1 MSPILLRIQAFL
13 PLPRPARDQYAQT
26 PLATVMY
33 MTKTAISLGDKYDL
47 LSGRVFLSSNQAL
60 VRLPLDQARRDRS
73 AGLKTGGFISGYRG
87 SPLGVYDAALWAAQK
102 ELDAHDIRF
111 VPGLNEELAATSVR
125 GTQELAWF
133 GKSSYDGV
141 FGLWYGKGLG
151 VDRACE
157 ALKLGNLEG
166 ASATGG
172 VLVVAGDDHGGKS
185 SASAH
190 QSEHT
195 LIAGMIPVLYP
206 STIDEIIAFGLY
218 GWALSRFSGAYVGLK
233 CITDTLDL
241 TASIELP
248 DIHRAFVAPEFP
260 VPPGGLNVRYSP
272 APLELE
278 ALTVQHRLPAVQ
290 AFVRANS
297 LDRVVMDGP
306 RRELG
311 LVAAGKAYLDLRQA
325 LVDLGLTEGRC
336 RELGIG
342 LWKPGLIWP
351 LEPEGAARFA
361 TGYKTVLSVEEKRP
375 VIEDQLARLLYAV
388 PAADRPA
395 IVGKRSLGG
404 EALLPS
410 VGELNPA
417 LIRKALLKVLQ
428 ELGLADDAIEAAGR
442 RFAALEV
449 DAALYGGGRIRPA
462 FYCSGCPHNTSTK
475 VPEGSKAMAAVGCQG
490 LAAYVM
496 PERRTML
503 PVNMGGEAMPWLAV
517 EPYVEEQHMFQNM
530 GDGTYSHSGILAI
543 RAAVAAGTR
552 VTFKLLFNDAVA
564 MTGGQPV
571 EMHITPIDMVNQ
583 LVSEGVSPVV
593 LMSDDPHKFDAAKLP
608 KGVEVRHRD
617 DLDSVQRTLRETS
630 GVSAIVYEQTCATE
644 KRRRRK
650 RGTFPDPDK
659 RVFINPDVCE
669 GCGDCSVQSNCIS
682 ITPLETELGRKRKID
697 QSTCNKDFSCVKGFC
712 PSFVTIKGAKIATR
726 ITGDPARLDAMLA
739 DLPTPTTVALDA
751 PFSMIV
757 AGIGGTGVLTVGAL
771 IGMAA
776 HVEGKGCT
784 VLDMTGMAQK
794 GGAVTSH
801 IRVAASPAELSATRL
816 SFGHADVLLA
826 CDAIVGSS
834 QDVLKTLEPGRS
846 KAVVNVDVSPTGEF
860 QTNRDASYDDRAL
873 VDAVTRALKDGE
885 LFSLHASG
893 LSTAM
898 MGDSIGTNVL
908 MLGYAAQKGLLPV
921 SVASL
926 EEAIRLNGTFVKG
939 NLRIFAIGRLAAV
952 APEELS
958 RMIATPP
965 VSLADMSLEEIL
977 DSRIKLLTAYQ
988 NADYAKQ
995 YGDFVAHA
1003 QEVVASRGLAGGDLL
1018 VREIAISL
1026 SRIMAYKDEYEVA
1039 RLYTD
1044 PKFLE
1049 RLRDQFDGDL
1059 KLTFHLASAALFTG
1073 KDANGRP
1080 RKREMGGWMLRAF
1093 GLLAKFKGL
1102 RGTAFDP
1109 FGYMAERR
1117 MERGL
1122 IEDYRRMMVDVL
1134 AKLDATNLD
1143 TAIELAGAVQEVRGY
1158 GPVKHAAF
1166 EQYQVAKA
1174 NLLETFR
1181 NGKPAKAEMPTLE
1194 SQSI

>member
-1 MSPILLRIQAFL
+1 MRWCQSRCFVRYGNIE
-13 PLPRPARDQYAQT
+13 
-26 PLATVMY
+26 
-33 MTKTAISLGDKYDL
+33 MTKTAISLADKYAL
-47 LSGRVFLSSNQAL
+47 ETGRVFLSANQAL
-60 VRLPLDQARRDRS
+60 VRLPMDQARRDRA
-73 AGLKTGGFISGYRG
+73 AGLKTAGYISGYRG
-87 SPLGVYDAALWAAQK
+87 SPLGVYDAALWEAQK

-111 VPGLNEELAATSVR
+111 VPGLNEELAASAVR
-125 GTQELAWF
+125 GTQQLDWF
-133 GKSSYDGV
+133 GKANRDGV

-166 ASATGG
+166 ASAKGG

-195 LIAGMIPVLYP
+195 LIAGIIPVLYP
-206 STIDEIIAFGLY
+206 STIDEILAFGLY
-218 GWALSRFSGAYVGLK
+218 GWAMSRFSGAYVGLK

-248 DIHRAFVAPEFP
+248 DIQRAFVAPDFP
-260 VPPGGLNVRYSP
+260 VLGGGLNVRYSP

-278 ALTVQHRLPAVQ
+278 ALTVQHRLPAAQ
-290 AFVRANS
+290 AFVRANP
-297 LDRVVMDGP
+297 LDRVVFDGP

-311 LVAAGKAYLDLRQA
+311 IVAAGKAYLDLRQA
-325 LVDLGLTEGRC
+325 LGDLGLTETRC

-342 LWKPGLIWP
+342 IWKPGLIWP
-351 LEPEGAARFA
+351 LEPEGAASFA
-361 TGYKTVLSVEEKRP
+361 KGYKAVLSVEEKRP
-375 VIEDQLARLLYAV
+375 VIEDQLARLLYSV
-388 PAADRPA
+388 PADQRPA
-395 IVGKRSLGG
+395 LSGKRSLTG
-404 EALLPS
+404 APLLS
-410 VGELNPA
+410 DVGELNPA
-417 LIRKALLKVLQ
+417 LIRKALLVVLR
-428 ELGLADDAIEAAGR
+428 ELDLVDDEIERAGR
-442 RFAALEV
+442 RFAGLEV
-449 DAALYGGGRIRPA
+449 EAALYGSGRIRPA

-503 PVNMGGEAMPWLAV
+503 PVGMGSEAMPWLAV
-517 EPYVEEQHMFQNM
+517 EPFVEEQHMFQNM
-530 GDGTYSHSGILAI
+530 GDGTYSHSGVLAI

-564 MTGGQPV
+564 MTGGQPI
-571 EMHITPIDMVNQ
+571 EMHISPVDMVNQ

-593 LMSDDPHKFDAAKLP
+593 LMTDDVDKFDRSILP
-608 KGVEVRHRD
+608 IGVRLRHRD
-617 DLDSVQRTLRETS
+617 DLDVVQRELRETK

-650 RGTFPDPDK
+650 RGLYPDPDK
-659 RVFINPDVCE
+659 RVFVNQDVCE

-712 PSFVTIKGAKIATR
+712 PSFVTVQGGKVATR
-726 ITGDPARLDAMLA
+726 IAGDAAQVDAMLA
-739 DLPTPTTVALDA
+739 DLPQPAIVPLDKPYA
-751 PFSMIV
+751 MIV

-771 IGMAA
+771 VGMAA
-776 HVEGKGCT
+776 HIEGKGCT

-801 IRVAASPAELSATRL
+801 IRLAASPDALSSTRL

-834 QDVLKTLEPGRS
+834 QDVLKTLEPDRS

-860 QTNRDASYDDRAL
+860 QTNRDASYDDGAL
-873 VDAVTRALKDGE
+873 LASITKALKGGE

-926 EEAIRLNGTFVKG
+926 EDAIRLNGTFVNG

-952 APEELS
+952 APEALA
-958 RMIATPP
+958 RMITPA
-965 VSLADMSLEEIL
+965 STRLDDMTLEEIL
-977 DSRIKLLTAYQ
+977 THRVKLLTDYQ
-988 NADYAKQ
+988 NTAYAAQ
-995 YGDFVAHA
+995 YSDFVQHA
-1003 QEVVASRGLAGGDLL
+1003 QRVVSERGLEGGKLL
-1018 VREIAISL
+1018 VREIAITL
-1026 SRIMAYKDEYEVA
+1026 ARLMAYKDEYEVA
-1039 RLYTD
+1039 RLYSD
-1044 PKFLE
+1044 PAFLA
-1049 RLRDQFDGDL
+1049 RLREQFDGDL
-1059 KLTFHLASAALFTG
+1059 KLTFHLASAALLSG
-1073 KDANGRP
+1073 KDVNGRP
-1080 RKREMGGWMLRAF
+1080 RKRALGGWMLPVFR
-1093 GLLAKFKGL
+1093 LLTKFKGL
-1102 RGTAFDP
+1102 RGTLFDP
-1109 FGYMAERR
+1109 LGYMAERR
-1117 MERGL
+1117 MEREL
-1122 IEDYRRMMVDVL
+1122 IADYRRMMADVL
-1134 AKLDATNLD
+1134 DKLDATNLPV
-1143 TAIELAGAVQEVRGY
+1143 AIELAGAAQEIRGY

-1166 EQYQVAKA
+1166 EQYRSAKA
-1174 NLLETFR
+1174 GLLEAF
-1181 NGKPAKAEMPTLE
+1181 GKSARRGQDAQPVAELT
-1194 SQSI
+1194 S

>member
-1 MSPILLRIQAFL
+1 
-13 PLPRPARDQYAQT
+13 
-26 PLATVMY
+26 
-33 MTKTAISLGDKYDL
+33 MTKTMVSLADKYDL
-47 LSGRVFLSSNQAL
+47 TSGRVFLSSNQAL
-60 VRLPLDQARRDRS
+60 VRLPIDQARRDRV
-73 AGLKTGGFISGYRG
+73 AGLKTGGYISGYRG

-102 ELDAHDIRF
+102 ELDDNNIRF
-111 VPGLNEELAATSVR
+111 VPGLNEELAATAVR
-125 GTQELAWF
+125 GTQQLAWF
-133 GKSSYDGV
+133 GKSDYAGV

-172 VLVVAGDDHGGKS
+172 VLVLAGDDHGGKS

-218 GWALSRFSGAYVGLK
+218 GWAMSRFSGAYAGLK

-248 DIHRAFVAPEFP
+248 DIHRTFQTPYFP
-260 VPPGGLNVRYSP
+260 IPAGGLNVRYTP

-278 ALTVQHRLPAVQ
+278 ALTVQHRLPAAQ
-290 AFVRANS
+290 AFVRVNS
-297 LDRVVMDGP
+297 LDRVVIAGP

-325 LVDLGLTEGRC
+325 LEDLGLSEERC
-336 RELGIG
+336 RDLGIG

-351 LEPEGAARFA
+351 LEPEGARDFA
-361 TGYKTVLSVEEKRP
+361 TGYKALLSIEEKRP
-375 VIEDQLARLLYAV
+375 VIEDQLARLLYSV
-388 PAADRPA
+388 PADGRPA
-395 IVGKRSLGG
+395 IAGKRSLTGSP
-404 EALLPS
+404 LLPE

-417 LIRKALLKVLQ
+417 LIRKALLVILR
-428 ELGLADDAIEAAGR
+428 ELGLADEAVEVAGR
-442 RFAALEV
+442 RYSGMEIE
-449 DAALYGGGRIRPA
+449 AALYGSGRARPP
-462 FYCSGCPHNTSTK
+462 FYCSGCPHNTSTR
-475 VPEGSKAMAAVGCQG
+475 VPEGSEAMAAVGCQG

-517 EPYVEEQHMFQNM
+517 EPFVEKPHMFQNM

-552 VTFKLLFNDAVA
+552 VTFKVLFNDAVA

-571 EMHITPIDMVNQ
+571 EMHISPVDMVNQ

-593 LMSDDPHKFDAAKLP
+593 LMSDDPEKFAGAALP
-608 KGVEVRHRD
+608 TGVELRHRD
-617 DLDSVQRTLRETS
+617 DLDEVQRHMRETT

-650 RGTFPDPDK
+650 RGAYPDPDK
-659 RVFINPDVCE
+659 RVFINQDVCE

-712 PSFVTIKGAKIATR
+712 PSFVTVSGAKVATR
-726 ITGDPARLDAMLA
+726 VAGDLSKLDGMLA
-739 DLPTPTTVALDA
+739 DLPVPPTVGVDR
-751 PFSMIV
+751 PFGMIV
-757 AGIGGTGVLTVGAL
+757 AGVGGTGVLTVGAL
-771 IGMAA
+771 VGMAA
-776 HVEGKGCT
+776 HIEGKGCT

-801 IRVAASPAELSATRL
+801 IRVGASPEVLSATRL
-816 SFGHADVLLA
+816 TFGHADVLLA

-834 QDVLKTLEPGRS
+834 QDVLKTLDPERS
-846 KAVVNVDVSPTGEF
+846 TAIVNADVSPTGEF
-860 QTNRDASYDDRAL
+860 QTNRNANYDDTAL
-873 VDAVTRALKDGE
+873 IATIARALKGGE

-893 LSTAM
+893 MSTAI
-898 MGDSIGTNVL
+898 MGDSIGTNLL
-908 MLGYAAQKGLLPV
+908 MLGYAAQKGLLPI
-921 SVASL
+921 SVGAL

-939 NLRIFAIGRLAAV
+939 NLRIFATGRLAAV
-952 APEELS
+952 APDELT
-958 RMIATPP
+958 RMIAPP
-965 VSLADMSLEEIL
+965 SVRLADMSLPDIIE
-977 DSRIKLLTAYQ
+977 SRVSLLTAYQ
-988 NADYAKQ
+988 DATYASQ
-995 YGDFVAHA
+995 YRQFVDHA
-1003 QEVVASRGLAGGDLL
+1003 EAVVSARELEGGDLL
-1018 VREIAISL
+1018 VREIAITL
-1026 SRIMAYKDEYEVA
+1026 ARLMAYKDEYEVA
-1039 RLYTD
+1039 RLYAEPAFT
-1044 PKFLE
+1044 E
-1049 RLRDQFDGDL
+1049 RLREQFDGDL
-1059 KLTFHLASAALFTG
+1059 KIRFHLASAALFTR
-1073 KDANGRP
+1073 KDSNGRP
-1080 RKREMGGWMLRAF
+1080 RKRELGGWVLPLFRV
-1093 GLLAKFKGL
+1093 LARFKGL

-1122 IEDYRRMMVDVL
+1122 ITEYRQMMTEVLDRVD
-1134 AKLDATNLD
+1134 ADNLH
-1143 TAIELAGAVQEVRGY
+1143 TAIELAGAAQEVRGY

-1166 EQYQVAKA
+1166 EQYQTAKA
-1174 NLLETFR
+1174 GLLDAFNAPRQLSE
-1181 NGKPAKAEMPTLE
+1181 GPTGVLMAGQD
-1194 SQSI
+1194 S

>member
-1 MSPILLRIQAFL
+1 MINKQ
-13 PLPRPARDQYAQT
+13 
-26 PLATVMY
+26 
-33 MTKTAISLGDKYDL
+33 ISLDDKYDL

-60 VRLPLDQARRDRS
+60 VRLPLDQARRDRR

-102 ELDAHDIRF
+102 ELDTNDIRF

-133 GKSSYDGV
+133 GESDYDGV

-195 LIAGMIPVLYP
+195 LIAGLIPVLYP
-206 STIDEIIAFGLY
+206 ATTDEIIEFGLY
-218 GWALSRFSGAYVGLK
+218 GWAMSRFSGAYAGLK

-248 DIHRAFVAPEFP
+248 DIFRSFATPDFELPA
-260 VPPGGLNVRYSP
+260 GGLNVRYTP

-290 AFVRANS
+290 AFARANRI
-297 LDRVVMDGP
+297 DRVVFDGP

-325 LVDLGLTEGRC
+325 LSDLGLTEERC

-351 LEPEGAARFA
+351 LEPEGAAGFA
-361 TGYKTVLSVEEKRP
+361 TGYKAVLSVEEKRP

-388 PAADRPA
+388 PAAERPA
-395 IVGKRSLGG
+395 IIGKQSIGG
-404 EALLPS
+404 EALLPQ

-417 LIRKALLKVLQ
+417 LIRKALLTVLR

-442 RFAALEV
+442 RLSALEV
-449 DAALYGGGRIRPA
+449 EATLYGSGRIRPA

-503 PVNMGGEAMPWLAV
+503 PVNMGGEGMPWLAV

-552 VTFKLLFNDAVA
+552 MTFKLLYNDAVA
-564 MTGGQPV
+564 MTGGQPI
-571 EMHITPIDMVNQ
+571 EMHISPIDMVNQ

-593 LMSDDPHKFDAAKLP
+593 LMSDDPDKFAGDKLP
-608 KGVEVRHRD
+608 KGVELRHRD
-617 DLDSVQRTLRETS
+617 DLDPVQKALRETT

-650 RGTFPDPDK
+650 RGAFPDPDK
-659 RVFINPDVCE
+659 RVFINQDVCE

-682 ITPLETELGRKRKID
+682 ITPLETDLGRKRKID
-697 QSTCNKDFSCVKGFC
+697 QSTCNKDFSCIKGFC
-712 PSFVTIKGAKIATR
+712 PSFVTIQGAKVATR
-726 ITGDPARLDAMLA
+726 ITGDPAQLDAMLA
-739 DLPTPTTVALDA
+739 ELPEPQTAALDA

-757 AGIGGTGVLTVGAL
+757 AGVGGTGVLTVGAL
-771 IGMAA
+771 VGMAA
-776 HVEGKGCT
+776 HIEGKGCT

-801 IRVAASPAELSATRL
+801 IRVAANPAELSSTRL

-846 KAVVNVDVSPTGEF
+846 KAVVNADVSPTGEF
-860 QTNRDASYDDRAL
+860 QTNRDASYDDEVLIAAVARAL
-873 VDAVTRALKDGE
+873 QDGE

-921 SVASL
+921 SVAAL

-939 NLRIFAIGRLAAV
+939 NLRIFAIGRLAADR
-952 APEELS
+952 PEELS
-958 RMIATPP
+958 RMVAPPP
-965 VSLADMSLEEIL
+965 VSLADMSLEQVLE
-977 DSRIKLLTAYQ
+977 SRIKLLTDYQ
-988 NADYAKQ
+988 DADYAKQ
-995 YGDFVAHA
+995 YSDFVAHA
-1003 QEVVASRGLAGGDLL
+1003 QAVVAERGLEGGDIL

-1026 SRIMAYKDEYEVA
+1026 ARVMAYKDEYEVA
-1039 RLYTD
+1039 RLYSD
-1044 PKFLE
+1044 PKFMD

-1059 KLTFHLASAALFTG
+1059 KLTFHLASGALFTG

-1080 RKREMGGWMLRAF
+1080 RKREIGGWMLRAF
-1093 GLLAKFKGL
+1093 GLLAKLKGL

-1117 MERGL
+1117 MERAL
-1122 IEDYRRMMVDVL
+1122 IEDYRQMMADVL
-1134 AKLDATNLD
+1134 SRLDASNLS

-1158 GPVKHAAF
+1158 GPVKHTAF
-1166 EQYQVAKA
+1166 EQYQTAKA
-1174 NLLETFR
+1174 GLLEKFSK
-1181 NGKPAKAEMPTLE
+1181 GDPAATEARTL
-1194 SQSI
+1194 QNAD

>member
-1 MSPILLRIQAFL
+1 
-13 PLPRPARDQYAQT
+13 
-26 PLATVMY
+26 
-33 MTKTAISLGDKYDL
+33 MTKTAVSLADKYSL
-47 LSGRVFLSSNQAL
+47 TSGRVFLSANQAL
-60 VRLPLDQARRDRS
+60 VRLPIDQARRDRE
-73 AGLKTGGFISGYRG
+73 AGLKTAGYISGYRG

-102 ELDAHDIRF
+102 DLDANDIRF
-111 VPGLNEELAATSVR
+111 VPGLNEELAATAVR

-133 GKSSYDGV
+133 GPSRYAGV

-166 ASATGG
+166 SSATGG

-206 STIDEIIAFGLY
+206 ATIDEIISYGLY
-218 GWALSRFSGAYVGLK
+218 GWAMSRFSGAYSGLK

-248 DIHRAFVAPEFP
+248 DIHRAFEMPEFSA
-260 VPPGGLNVRYSP
+260 PPGGLNVRYTP

-290 AFVRANS
+290 AFVRANP
-297 LDRVVMDGP
+297 LDRTVFEGQ

-311 LVAAGKAYLDLRQA
+311 IVAAGKAYLDVRQA
-325 LVDLGLTEGRC
+325 LADLGLTEQRC

-351 LEPEGAARFA
+351 IEPEGVRNFA
-361 TGYKTVLSVEEKRP
+361 KGYKALMSVEEKRP
-375 VIEDQLARLLYAV
+375 VIEDQLARLLYGV
-388 PAADRPA
+388 PADSRPA
-395 IVGKRSLGG
+395 LTGKRSLSG
-404 EALLPS
+404 APLLPE

-417 LIRKALLKVLQ
+417 LIRKALLVVLR
-428 ELGLADDAIEAAGR
+428 ELSLADEAIETAGR
-442 RFAALEV
+442 RYAELEV
-449 DAALYGGGRIRPA
+449 EAALYGSGRTRPA

-475 VPEGSKAMAAVGCQG
+475 VPEGSQAMAAVGCQG

-517 EPYVEEQHMFQNM
+517 EPFVDRPHMFQNM

-543 RAAVAAGTR
+543 RAAVAANTR
-552 VTFKLLFNDAVA
+552 VTFKLLYNDAVA

-571 EMHITPIDMVNQ
+571 EMHISSVDMVNQ

-593 LMSDDPHKFDAAKLP
+593 LVTDDPDKYAGASLP
-608 KGVEVRHRD
+608 KGVDLRHRD
-617 DLDSVQRTLRETS
+617 DLDAVQRSLRETN

-650 RGTFPDPDK
+650 RGAYPDPDK
-659 RVFINPDVCE
+659 RVFINQDVCE
-669 GCGDCSVQSNCIS
+669 GCGDCSVQSNCVS
-682 ITPLETELGRKRKID
+682 IVPLETELGRKRKID
-697 QSTCNKDFSCVKGFC
+697 QSTCNKDYSCVKGLC
-712 PSFVTIKGAKIATR
+712 PSFVTVSGAKVATR
-726 ITGDPARLDAMLA
+726 ISGDPSRLDAMLA
-739 DLPTPTTVALDA
+739 DLPVPPTVAVDE
-751 PFSMIV
+751 PFAMIV

-776 HVEGKGCT
+776 HIEGKGCT

-794 GGAVTSH
+794 GGAVTAH
-801 IRVAASPAELSATRL
+801 IRVGASPASLSSTRL
-816 SFGHADVLLA
+816 SFGHADVLMA

-834 QDVLKTLEPGRS
+834 QDVLKTLDPGRS
-846 KAVVNVDVSPTGEF
+846 KAIVNTDVSPTGEF
-860 QTNRDASYDDRAL
+860 QTNRDASYDDNDL
-873 VDAVTRALKDGE
+873 VAAITRTLKDGD

-921 SVASL
+921 SVAAL

-952 APEELS
+952 APQELS
-958 RMIATPP
+958 RMIASPP
-965 VSLADMSLEEIL
+965 VRLADMSLAEVLE
-977 DSRIKLLTAYQ
+977 SRVKLLTAYQ
-988 NADYAKQ
+988 DGTYAAQ
-995 YGDFVAHA
+995 YRAFVDHA
-1003 QEVVASRGLAGGDLL
+1003 QQVVRERGLDGGDLL
-1018 VREIAISL
+1018 VRGIAITL
-1026 SRIMAYKDEYEVA
+1026 ARLMAYKDEYEVA
-1039 RLYTD
+1039 RLYAE
-1044 PKFLE
+1044 PAFLE
-1049 RLRDQFDGDL
+1049 RLREQFDGDL
-1059 KLTFHLASAALFTG
+1059 KLKFHLASAALFTG
-1073 KDANGRP
+1073 KDSNGRP
-1080 RKREMGGWMLRAF
+1080 RKRELGGWMLPLFRV
-1093 GLLAKFKGL
+1093 LAKFKGL
-1102 RGTAFDP
+1102 RGTVFDP
-1109 FGYMAERR
+1109 LGYMAERR
-1117 MERGL
+1117 LERKL
-1122 IEDYRRMMVDVL
+1122 IAEYRQMMTQVL
-1134 AKLDATNLD
+1134 ERVDATNLHA
-1143 TAIELAGAVQEVRGY
+1143 AIELAEAAQEVRGY
-1158 GPVKHAAF
+1158 GPVKHAAI
-1166 EQYQVAKA
+1166 EQYETIKA
-1174 NLLETFR
+1174 DLL
-1181 NGKPAKAEMPTLE
+1181 KAFFAEQGEQAENRTTISLTDQH
-1194 SQSI
+1194 S

>member
-1 MSPILLRIQAFL
+1 
-13 PLPRPARDQYAQT
+13 
-26 PLATVMY
+26 
-33 MTKTAISLGDKYDL
+33 MTKTAISLADKYDL
-47 LSGRVFLSSNQAL
+47 ESGRVFLSANQAL
-60 VRLPLDQARRDRS
+60 VRLPMDQVRRDRA
-73 AGLKTGGFISGYRG
+73 AGLKTAGYISGYRG

-102 ELDAHDIRF
+102 ELDAYGIRF
-111 VPGLNEELAATSVR
+111 VPGLNEELAATAVR

-133 GKSSYDGV
+133 GESAYDGV

-166 ASATGG
+166 SSANGG

-206 STIDEIIAFGLY
+206 ATIDEIIAFGLY
-218 GWALSRFSGAYVGLK
+218 GWAMSRFSGAYAGLK

-248 DIHRAFVAPEFP
+248 DIHRAFVAPDFP
-260 VPPGGLNVRYSP
+260 APAGGRNVRYTP

-290 AFVRANS
+290 AFVRANP
-297 LDRVVMDGP
+297 LDRVVLDGP

-311 LVAAGKAYLDLRQA
+311 LVAAGKAFLDLRQA
-325 LVDLGLTEGRC
+325 LADLGLNEQRC

-342 LWKPGLIWP
+342 LWKPGLVWP
-351 LEPEGAARFA
+351 LEPEGAAGFA
-361 TGYKTVLSVEEKRP
+361 KGYKVVLSVEEKRP

-388 PAADRPA
+388 SADERPA
-395 IVGKRSLGG
+395 LTGKRSLSG
-404 EALLPS
+404 APLLPE

-417 LIRKALLKVLQ
+417 LVRKALLTVLR
-428 ELGLADDAIEAAGR
+428 ELGIADEAVEAAGR
-442 RFAALEV
+442 KYAALEAE
-449 DAALYGGGRIRPA
+449 AALYGSGRMRPA

-517 EPYVEEQHMFQNM
+517 EPFVEQPHMFQNM

-571 EMHITPIDMVNQ
+571 EMHISPVDMVNQ

-593 LMSDDPHKFDAAKLP
+593 LMSDDTGKYTSADLP
-608 KGVEVRHRD
+608 KGVTLRHRD
-617 DLDSVQRTLRETS
+617 DLDAVQRDLRETT

-650 RGTFPDPDK
+650 RGNYPDPDK
-659 RVFINPDVCE
+659 RVFINQDVCE
-669 GCGDCSVQSNCIS
+669 GCGDCSVQSNCVS
-682 ITPLETELGRKRKID
+682 ITPLETELGRKRRID

-712 PSFVTIKGAKIATR
+712 PSFVTVRGAKVATR
-726 ITGDPARLDAMLA
+726 IAGDPSRLDAMLA
-739 DLPTPTTVALDA
+739 ELPTPATVELDT
-751 PFSMIV
+751 PFAMIV

-771 IGMAA
+771 VGMAA

-801 IRVAASPAELSATRL
+801 IRVAASPEALSSTRL

-846 KAVVNVDVSPTGEF
+846 KAVVNADVTPTGEF
-860 QTNRDASYDDRAL
+860 QTNRDASYDDNALVAAIARAL
-873 VDAVTRALKDGE
+873 EEGQ

-893 LSTAM
+893 ISTAM
-898 MGDSIGTNVL
+898 TGDSIGTNIL

-952 APEELS
+952 APQELS
-958 RMIATPP
+958 RMIAPPP
-965 VSLADMSLEEIL
+965 VKLADMSLSEIL
-977 DSRIKLLTAYQ
+977 AHRVALLTAYQ
-988 NADYAKQ
+988 DAAYAAQ
-995 YGDFVAHA
+995 YSDFVRHA
-1003 QEVVASRGLAGGDLL
+1003 QDIVTTRGLEGGDLL
-1018 VREIAISL
+1018 VREIAITL
-1026 SRIMAYKDEYEVA
+1026 ARLMAYKDEYEVA
-1039 RLYTD
+1039 RLYSE
-1044 PKFLE
+1044 PAFIE
-1049 RLRDQFDGDL
+1049 RLKEQFDGDL
-1059 KLTFHLASAALFTG
+1059 QLTFHLASAPLFTG
-1073 KDANGRP
+1073 KDTNGRP
-1080 RKREMGGWMLRAF
+1080 RKRELGGWMLRVFRLMAR
-1093 GLLAKFKGL
+1093 FKGL

-1117 MERGL
+1117 MERAL
-1122 IEDYRRMMVDVL
+1122 IADYRQMMTAVL
-1134 AKLDATNLD
+1134 DRVDATNLH
-1143 TAIELAGAVQEVRGY
+1143 TAIDLAGAAQEVRGY
-1158 GPVKHAAF
+1158 GPVKHEAYR
-1166 EQYQVAKA
+1166 QYEAVKA
-1174 NLLETFR
+1174 SLLEAFD
-1181 NGKPAKAEMPTLE
+1181 KAEAADAGARVPAPLVQE
-1194 SQSI
+1194 QS